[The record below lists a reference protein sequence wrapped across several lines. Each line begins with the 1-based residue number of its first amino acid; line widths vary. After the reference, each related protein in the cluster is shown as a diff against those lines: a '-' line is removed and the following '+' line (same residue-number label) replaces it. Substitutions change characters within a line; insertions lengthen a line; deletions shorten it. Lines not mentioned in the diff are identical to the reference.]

1 MLGYGELSS
10 GYLRGVVEIFLV
22 DIAEGNLRPVDI
34 AGGGVYPRWQFL
46 WIENGGGYP
55 RWLENGKH
63 YRNKSNFGRV
73 YVFLRHFRGVFRFL
87 RQFSVFSGT
96 ICFSG
101 IYRPFFGDIST
112 LSKAFSGSFRSL

>member
-63 YRNKSNFGRV
+63 CRNKSNFGRV
-73 YVFLRHFRGVFRFL
+73 YVFLRHFRGVSRRLSFFTAIFGIFWNDMLFRHL
-87 RQFSVFSGT
+87 
-96 ICFSG
+96 
-101 IYRPFFGDIST
+101 
-112 LSKAFSGSFRSL
+112 